1 MQDLILIL
9 PLLIVFLGAT
19 ALLLVDLWVPADR
32 KETVAWTAI
41 FILVD
46 AIIAAVVWL
55 YYNRTGEAVY
65 GFSNMVLTDRYAAL
79 LNIVFA
85 LIGIGVS
92 LFALRYNR
100 VHQIMRGEFF
110 VLMLFSIGG
119 MMLMAHA
126 ANLVTIFVALE
137 MFSIPLYILC
147 GIARPRLDSEESSL
161 KYFLLGAFAS
171 GFLVYGI
178 ALMYGATGTLD
189 IAAMLKQVERGGSS
203 LLLIVGAGLVLAGLG
218 FKVAAV
224 PFHMWT
230 PDVYDGA
237 PTTVTTFM
245 TTATKAAGFAA
256 LMRVFLLGPGAF
268 SVGLV
273 SAIALLAALTMI
285 FGNLFALAQ
294 RSVKRMLAYSSIAH
308 AGYLLVGVASVANI
322 GQSANAIIFYLA
334 TYAATS
340 LAAFGVLNEVGA
352 MKRDEDHSLERY
364 TGLAKHNP
372 TLAWILAIALFS
384 LMGMPLT
391 AGFAGKYLL
400 FQSAVAS
407 GLNWLAILGVLT
419 SVISA
424 FYYLRV
430 IVQMFMKDTPATETI
445 AKDQY
450 CASTPSLV
458 AMGLASLSVIGL
470 GILPTLLLNMF
481 A

>member
-1 MQDLILIL
+1 MQDLMLIL
-9 PLLIVFLGAT
+9 PPLIVFLGAT
-19 ALLLVDLWVPADR
+19 VLLLVDLKIADDR
-32 KETVAWTAI
+32 KETVAWTAM
-41 FILVD
+41 FLLVD
-46 AIIAAVVWL
+46 ALIAAVVLL
-55 YYNRTGEAVY
+55 YFNRTSDVLY
-65 GFSNMVLTDRYAAL
+65 GFSNMILTDRYAAL
-79 LNIVFA
+79 LDIVFA
-85 LIGIGVS
+85 LIGIGVF
-92 LFALRYNR
+92 LLTLRYNR

-110 VLMLFSIGG
+110 VLTLFSIGG

-137 MFSIPLYILC
+137 MFSIPLYVLC
-147 GIARPRLDSEESSL
+147 GVARPRLDSEESSL

-178 ALMYGATGTLD
+178 ALMYGATGTFD
-189 IAAMLKQVERGGSS
+189 IATMLKQVERGQAP
-203 LLLIVGAGLVLAGLG
+203 LLLVIGAGLMLVGLG

-237 PTTVTTFM
+237 PTTVTAFM

-268 SVGLV
+268 VGSLV
-273 SAIALLAALTMI
+273 SAIAILAALTMI

-308 AGYLLVGVASVANI
+308 AGYLLVGIASVANI
-322 GQSANAIIFYLA
+322 GQSANAVIFYLA

-340 LAAFGVLNEVGA
+340 LAAFGVLSEVGS
-352 MKRDEDHSLERY
+352 MNRDEDHGLERY
-364 TGLAKHNP
+364 TGLAKRNP
-372 TLAWILAIALFS
+372 ALAWVMALALFS

-391 AGFAGKYLL
+391 AGFTGKYLL
-400 FQSAVAS
+400 FQSAVSS
-407 GLNWLAILGVLT
+407 GLNWLALLGVIT

-430 IVQMFMKDTPATETI
+430 IVHMFMKEDATVAANNE
-445 AKDQY
+445 QY
-450 CASTPSLV
+450 CVSKPSLV
-458 AMGLASLSVIGL
+458 MMTLASVAVVALGL
-470 GILPTLLLNMF
+470 LPTLLLNMF